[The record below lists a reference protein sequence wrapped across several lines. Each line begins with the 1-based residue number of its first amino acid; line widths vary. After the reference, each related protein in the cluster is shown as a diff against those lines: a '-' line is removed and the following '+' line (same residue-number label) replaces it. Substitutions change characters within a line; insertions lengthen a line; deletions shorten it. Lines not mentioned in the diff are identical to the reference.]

1 MNISHI
7 CSTPTVSPEIP
18 LPCPPCRALPAGK
31 AGQMRAG
38 DAGQYPRAMA
48 IGNNYNHE
56 TAQKKLVFTPKLH
69 KSLILSAELKMRTP
83 PEFSGW
89 FLIQI

>member
-1 MNISHI
+1 
-7 CSTPTVSPEIP
+7 
-18 LPCPPCRALPAGK
+18 
-31 AGQMRAG
+31 
-38 DAGQYPRAMA
+38 MA